1 MYERITKMYESSK
14 KFAQGAGVVGGF
26 TLAGLGVLALAVG
39 PSHLDRDSYTVSVI
53 GTQTKRD
60 PSGNKDKYLVMAKVL
75 AEDAVAL
82 ENPEEKVFENTDS
95 SVEFKWD
102 SSTLQAKLQAAEKD
116 GKTCVVKTY
125 GWRFPFRSWY
135 ENIVKVECE

>member
-1 MYERITKMYESSK
+1 MYGRITKMYESSK
-14 KFAQGAGVVGGF
+14 KIVQRAGLVGG
-26 TLAGLGVLALAVG
+26 LAIGGIGVLALVVG
-39 PSHLDRDSYTVSVI
+39 PSHLDRDGYRVSVV

-75 AEDAVAL
+75 AEDGVAL
-82 ENPEEKVFENTDS
+82 ENHEEKVFENTDS
-95 SVEFKWD
+95 SVEFKWN
-102 SSTLQAKLQAAEKD
+102 SSTLQAKLQAAEKE

-135 ENIVKVECE
+135 ENIVEVECE